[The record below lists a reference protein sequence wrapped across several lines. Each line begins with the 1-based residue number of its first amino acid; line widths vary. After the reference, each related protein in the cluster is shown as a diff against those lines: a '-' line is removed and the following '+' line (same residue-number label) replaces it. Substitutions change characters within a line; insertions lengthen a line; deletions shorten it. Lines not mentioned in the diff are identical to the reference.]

1 MSDRSERPEVET
13 VTDNQRIESAAAAK
27 EATEA
32 AGHPHARGSRAADI
46 EGGLMRYL
54 AAEAYHEKSAES
66 AEESAPAKPGK
77 STSR

>member
-1 MSDRSERPEVET
+1 M
-13 VTDNQRIESAAAAK
+13 TDNQRIESAAAAK

-54 AAEAYHEKSAES
+54 AAEAYHEKVAEDT
-66 AEESAPAKPGK
+66 EEKPQRK
-77 STSR
+77 ATRSTSR

>member
-1 MSDRSERPEVET
+1 M
-13 VTDNQRIESAAAAK
+13 TDNQRIESAAAAK

-54 AAEAYHEKSAES
+54 AAEAYHEKAAEG
-66 AEESAPAKPGK
+66 AEESEPKKAKR
-77 STSR
+77 STPR